1 MAKRSLEELQKRY
14 ASAAA
19 ADGGRGPG
27 GMHGPGPRRPMGEGG
42 KGKYSRATVQRLLS
56 YIAVYR
62 GRIILALVF
71 MVINTLTA
79 LAGTFLLRD
88 VINVVNPRNTDPA
101 KSTVVRLFMPWITQD
116 TFTQQRLNCL
126 VMVAAVLAV
135 VYLVGILTS
144 YLQNRLMVT
153 VSQNATERLRN
164 DLFRKLQHLPVRYF
178 DANTT
183 GELMSRFTNDIDAI
197 DNMINSTVT
206 SLISGAISLVGT
218 LIMMLYLNIWLT
230 LITLAFIP
238 LFLFSGKAI
247 AKRSGRYYSAQQA
260 ALGAVNGYIEES
272 VSGTK
277 VVKVFNHEGV
287 CVEEFESLNNDM
299 REKQFRAQFY
309 GGVMGPVMNN
319 SSNIAYA
326 ITAGVGG
333 ILCLTT
339 GFDVGGLTAFCNAS
353 RQFSFPINNISMQMS
368 NIFSALAGAERV
380 FTVMDQKP
388 EEPDCPDAMPMP
400 APGSAVRGEVVL
412 DDVTFGYVPEH
423 PVLKHVSLY
432 AHAGQK
438 IAFVGSTGAGK
449 TTVTNLLNRFYDIQE
464 GTITID
470 GVDIR
475 HWRREDLRANI
486 AMVLQDT
493 HLFTGTI
500 MENIRYGRPDATD
513 EEVIQAAKAASAHSF
528 IMRLSK
534 GYQTELTGD
543 GANLSQGQRQLLN
556 IARASLSKAPILV
569 LDEATSSVDTRTE
582 RLIEEGMNRLMQNR
596 TTFIIAHRL
605 STVRNANAILVLEHG
620 EIMERGNHEQLLAL
634 RGRYY
639 ELYTGAMQRDLSPS
653 QTPQMTGRE
662 RSAPGTILLFFGFT
676 VCRFLSVQLTAGRL
690 VEGHG
695 SLLILIGVRGL
706 LHLLPAARHGDFSGD
721 RDLGGHGDPILGLIL
736 QDGCL
741 GAHRQH
747 LSVHVDVKL
756 HREVIR
762 LERPEK
768 LQQAVQRAASLRH
781 IEVEL
786 RIGGLRCGSGLVLD
800 QLDRLLQRLRQLIDK
815 VRLESLAGNGQVA
828 ALHLGGNGAED
839 VRHADLLQRGADG
852 LQHCLGLL
860 VILILGLAV
869 QQVCQL
875 ALHLAVQRIP
885 EGLPVAHEGHGYVH
899 CLVHADHADVCQLR
913 HLHLDGH
920 AALCHRHDH
929 GRGRLGGV
937 GCAHHV
943 DLVSQGD
950 LRLHL
955 QVCLEGEGKVACSGV
970 LGCVLYG
977 FLGLGAQIG
986 HDTGECVLRR
996 CRGQGRLGC
1005 GLGGGFGCGLGG
1017 GFGCGFLLVGV
1028 AADQC
1033 GQRQAQQHQC
1043 RQRQREEAQYSMLL
1057 HGNFLPFI
1065 LFGIQYRYAV
1075 CAVFR
1080 AIWAIRQEA
1089 GTLSFFGDTQPF
1101 AIHAKGLDVRCHFWR
1116 SASADKPGISWL
1128 SERRPGQSRRRGD
1141 DQG

>member
-42 KGKYSRATVQRLLS
+42 KGNYSRATVQRLLS

-116 TFTQQRLNCL
+116 NFAQQRLNCL

-135 VYLVGILTS
+135 VYLVGILTN

-400 APGSAVRGEVVL
+400 APDSAVRGEVVL

-500 MENIRYGRPDATD
+500 MESIRYGRPDATD

-639 ELYTGAMQRDLSPS
+639 ELYTGGKELDCSRHDSFVFRLYA
-653 QTPQMTGRE
+653 
-662 RSAPGTILLFFGFT
+662 
-676 VCRFLSVQLTAGRL
+676 CRFLSVQLTAGRL

-695 SLLILIGVRGL
+695 SLLVLIGVRGL

-736 QDGCL
+736 QDGFL

-839 VRHADLLQRGADG
+839 VRHADLPQRGADG
-852 LQHCLGLL
+852 LQHRLGLL

-885 EGLPVAHEGHGYVH
+885 EGLPVAHKGRGYVH

-913 HLHLDGH
+913 HLHLNGH
-920 AALCHRHDH
+920 AALCLRHDY

-943 DLVSQGD
+943 DLGSHDD
-950 LRLHL
+950 LRLYL

-970 LGCVLYG
+970 LGCVLCG
-977 FLGLGAQIG
+977 ILGLGAQIG
-986 HDTGECVLRR
+986 PDTGECVLRR

-1005 GLGGGFGCGLGG
+1005 GLGGGLGCCF
-1017 GFGCGFLLVGV
+1017 GFGCGFLLIGV

-1065 LFGIQYRYAV
+1065 LLGIQYRYAV

-1080 AIWAIRQEA
+1080 AIWAIRREA
-1089 GTLSFFGDTQPF
+1089 RTLSFFGGHPTLRNPCRR
-1101 AIHAKGLDVRCHFWR
+1101 AGCHFWR

-1128 SERRPGQSRRRGD
+1128 SERHPGQSRRRGD